1 MKLNKVLALAL
12 SGVMA
17 VSMLAG
23 CSNNSGNGGQN
34 GEGDVIVTPSTGA
47 AAILNDEQDKI
58 EFTNVNSSELQS
70 AATGLLATDLSTSSV
85 ATAATNA
92 NTIYKR
98 LEALKVENLKGGWSD
113 LGDNHDKNETK
124 TVTLVYQMSGA
135 YSMDELVEQ
144 IAKQIKADDTN
155 IRGKAV
161 VSTGENKIYN
171 YSYTGTV
178 STVNATSIDGV
189 QSANYVLLTV
199 TESVTVE
206 DAII

>member
-23 CSNNSGNGGQN
+23 CSGNPGNGGQE
-34 GEGDVIVTPSTGA
+34 GEGDVVVTPSTGA

-70 AATGLLATDLSTSSV
+70 AATGLLASDLSKDSK
-85 ATAATNA
+85 ATAATSANA
-92 NTIYKR
+92 IYKR

-124 TVTLVYQMSGA
+124 TVALVYQMSGA

-144 IAKQIKADDTN
+144 IAKQIEADDTN